1 MNNNGGAISFDALIN
16 NSQFLKSFQEM
27 EERIKGFTNKAA
39 AEAEKTDTVFSKL
52 GKAIENTFTSDNL
65 REVAQQI
72 IKVRGEFQALE
83 GSLKVMLGSKEKAD
97 ELMTQVAD
105 LAAKT
110 PLSLTQVGES
120 AKLMVAYGFS
130 TNTVIGHLQMLGDVA
145 HGVNM
150 PIEDLVNTFGAIRT
164 NGVASLSDIEGMAG
178 KGIPIFEVLGNV
190 LNTNRDGVEKMV
202 EASKVGLPQIELAF
216 QSMTST
222 GGMFSGVMKEQAKSV
237 DALMTNLEE
246 SINRVYNE
254 IGKDTD
260 GLVAGTLQMGV
271 SMLENYQSIA
281 KIIEVLAIAYGAYKA
296 ALLVVNATEAAA
308 IAIKGGWTIA
318 TLAEYQALLLVEK
331 GQKLLNATM
340 LNNPYVLATT
350 LIIGLTAAILLN
362 KKEAIEL
369 KSANDLL
376 KDSLKEAKNN
386 FQAEGEE
393 IKTNIKILQDKNV
406 ADSVRE
412 QAYKRI
418 NELSPKLL
426 QGMSLEEAKIKDLT
440 LATRTYIAELD
451 KKIQL
456 EGNSSALIQG
466 IKQRNDLQ
474 QVYDDIE
481 AEYKKM
487 LDRVNALKKN
497 KSVANDHILYGVDGY
512 GLVDDLKQLKKEL
525 DAAKIKLQESKDEIE
540 KLNKNRV
547 NIYANDP
554 ALNALKATI
563 EGEKIRLKG
572 IKNNLSPEY
581 KQLEDSIKK
590 HQKEL
595 DSLQNTN
602 KPSNTVVKNKSYWD
616 EELKR
621 RQEDFYKVEKG
632 AKNYG
637 KLRASV
643 IEAEKELE
651 KYKTSASN
659 GGGNSTDKAPQ
670 VDEKLKGTIAYY
682 DQIIARSR
690 YLQERTTNQSSLTT
704 LLVEQGEAMRK
715 KAELQEAN
723 DKQLKELSVK
733 STREQIEE
741 AESQYKIYEN
751 FKTVLGKDSADK
763 QKQFAEL
770 IKNGHSFTEY
780 LLKQQEKYKA
790 ELSKNPED
798 EKASENLV
806 VTTVKYNEVTGKK
819 TRLQQLT
826 EDITKV
832 KVEAKDLSEVLEKL
846 ENYQSGLKGDTSES
860 GRAQSEFLQA
870 EIEDVKK
877 KQLKE
882 LDDFLASFEDFE
894 NQKTQIATK
903 YANLRKTL
911 TDKYKGDTTSEEYKK
926 ELGFIN
932 EGEDNALQLI
942 EDKQEERIRKAREL
956 AGKIA
961 AISVKSLRD
970 EIEANK
976 KSIESTE
983 VSEIRK
989 AQLRLKNK
997 NLQKQIDERILD
1009 SFSKLIN
1016 AGGQLGGVLS
1026 QLNGGFGEAGR
1037 LLIGLSQNADGFVNA
1052 IKKFKDTGDTTDII
1066 SNGVSGLIS
1075 LSNMLISSAS
1085 AREKAEEEY
1094 RKNALQFEQDY
1105 KVAINERIGLEA
1117 QSKENVFSKDYV
1129 GRIQDGFKKYNDASE
1144 KFKIAL
1150 AKLNQGQA
1158 KVGQRNA
1165 IDWGNVGSGVGNGA
1179 AIGAAIGSAVP
1190 IIGTVIGGVIGGIA
1204 GGIAGIFG
1212 GKKKEDTYASL
1223 LKEYPELIQTA
1234 ADGQKSF
1241 NKDLAQMLIT
1251 NNLVDDATKK
1261 LLQDTITWNNQM
1273 EAAKAQIKTVISEL
1287 AGGLG
1292 DKLKDSLVNAF
1303 KEGTSA
1309 AQAFGD
1315 SVSSIL
1321 EDLLSS
1327 LIFNA
1332 VFKDSLDKLEEDLK
1346 KSFESNGDTV
1356 AVFGAFMAQKE
1367 ELTKKFNDALTA
1379 ANIAAG
1385 AAGIKAFEIKKPQG
1399 SSALTGSIKSVTED
1413 TANVLAGNITQLRVV
1428 ATNQLATMRN
1438 VQSIA
1443 QSQLDLQSK
1452 FLPYLERMNSSL
1464 EKLNS
1469 GDNVLRV
1476 KF

>member
-27 EERIKGFTNKAA
+27 EERIKGFTNKAT

-65 REVAQQI
+65 REVAQEI

-97 ELMTQVAD
+97 ELMARVAD

-130 TNTVIGHLQMLGDVA
+130 TDTVIGHLQMLGDVA

-318 TLAEYQALLLVEK
+318 TLAEYQALLLVE
-331 GQKLLNATM
+331 GAQKVLNATM
-340 LNNPYVLATT
+340 LANPYVAVTT
-350 LIIGLTAAILLN
+350 LIIGLASAVYLLSTDTAIAERAQNRYNTELAEFN
-362 KKEAIEL
+362 KKINNLKDETNKLNNIIRNNSSAQGEQIKAYEKLQKLYPDMLKNITLHQFKTMDAAKAQREFNEAIESMSTANL
-369 KSANDLL
+369 KTQLEEVNKHIKKTQASLLLLRTTPQLGVSGGTSSQYFLLSNKLNDQKALQ
-376 KDSLKEAKNN
+376 KKYA
-386 FQAEGEE
+386 EE
-393 IKTNIKILQDKNV
+393 INNNRRRERKAIQEEENNNNGAVIKNKKYYQDK
-406 ADSVRE
+406 
-412 QAYKRI
+412 I
-418 NELSPKLL
+418 
-426 QGMSLEEAKIKDLT
+426 
-440 LATRTYIAELD
+440 
-451 KKIQL
+451 
-456 EGNSSALIQG
+456 SALE
-466 IKQRNDLQ
+466 LEQ
-474 QVYDDIE
+474 QKYDVGTKKYIE
-481 AEYKKM
+481 YQ
-487 LDRVNALKKN
+487 N
-497 KSVANDHILYGVDGY
+497 KI
-512 GLVDDLKQLKKEL
+512 
-525 DAAKIKLQESKDEIE
+525 DA
-540 KLNKNRV
+540 LNKV
-547 NIYANDP
+547 
-554 ALNALKATI
+554 LNPK
-563 EGEKIRLKG
+563 KG
-572 IKNNLSPEY
+572 S
-581 KQLEDSIKK
+581 D
-590 HQKEL
+590 
-595 DSLQNTN
+595 
-602 KPSNTVVKNKSYWD
+602 
-616 EELKR
+616 
-621 RQEDFYKVEKG
+621 
-632 AKNYG
+632 
-637 KLRASV
+637 
-643 IEAEKELE
+643 
-651 KYKTSASN
+651 
-659 GGGNSTDKAPQ
+659 STDKAPQ

-682 DQIIARSR
+682 DQIIARSK

-704 LLVEQGEAMRK
+704 LIVEQGEAMRK

-826 EDITKV
+826 EDIAKV

-846 ENYQSGLKGDTSES
+846 ESYQSGLKGDTSES
-860 GRAQSEFLQA
+860 GRDQSEFLQA

-882 LDDFLASFEDFE
+882 LDDFLKSKQSYQKAKE
-894 NQKTQIATK
+894 NIEKEF
-903 YANLRKTL
+903 ANKRKTL
-911 TDKYKGDTTSEEYKK
+911 LERHKGNNTSQIYQDELKIINDSETEALAIIEEKRNENAK
-926 ELGFIN
+926 GF
-932 EGEDNALQLI
+932 
-942 EDKQEERIRKAREL
+942 
-956 AGKIA
+956 
-961 AISVKSLRD
+961 
-970 EIEANK
+970 
-976 KSIESTE
+976 
-983 VSEIRK
+983 
-989 AQLRLKNK
+989 K
-997 NLQKQIDERILD
+997 NLQDRLTGASMKTLKEELKNEQEKLNAADLSVEKRKEIA
-1009 SFSKLIN
+1009 SKVEEIQENIN
-1016 AGGQLGGVLS
+1016 KLNKKNIEEFLAFGGKLGGVLS
-1026 QLNGGFGEAGR
+1026 GMGGSAGELGKALSSAFSYAENFKDVFTLKKGATGTELFTAISGGALGVLSIIGSIMAIEAEDERRAKERRLDALKFESDYRIAINKRIGEQNIANESIYGKNYLGR
-1037 LLIGLSQNADGFVNA
+1037 LSDSFKMFYDANDNLKASISSLGQGFA
-1052 IKKFKDTGDTTDII
+1052 FFDFSKIEEIIKK
-1066 SNGVSGLIS
+1066 SNGTISALEIGKSLFSGTL
-1075 LSNMLISSAS
+1075 
-1085 AREKAEEEY
+1085 
-1094 RKNALQFEQDY
+1094 
-1105 KVAINERIGLEA
+1105 
-1117 QSKENVFSKDYV
+1117 
-1129 GRIQDGFKKYNDASE
+1129 
-1144 KFKIAL
+1144 
-1150 AKLNQGQA
+1150 
-1158 KVGQRNA
+1158 
-1165 IDWGNVGSGVGNGA
+1165 
-1179 AIGAAIGSAVP
+1179 P
-1190 IIGTVIGGVIGGIA
+1190 
-1204 GGIAGIFG
+1204 
-1212 GKKKEDTYASL
+1212 L
-1223 LKEYPELIQTA
+1223 LKLYPELIQTA
-1234 ADGQKSF
+1234 ANGYQTI
-1241 NKDLAQMLIT
+1241 NKELAESLIK
-1251 NNLVDDATKK
+1251 NNQLDDATKQ
-1261 LLQDTITWNNQM
+1261 LVQNALDWQNQLDD
-1273 EAAKAQIKTVISEL
+1273 ASKKIKEVFSDLTGS
-1287 AGGLG
+1287 LG
-1292 DKLKDSLVNAF
+1292 DKLRDGLVNAF
-1303 KEGTSA
+1303 KDGTSA
-1309 AQAFGD
+1309 AEAFGQA
-1315 SVSSIL
+1315 VGGIL
-1321 EDLLSS
+1321 EDMMSK

-1332 VFKDSLDKLEEDLK
+1332 VFSKALDQLEKNLGASFDYSNPNADYNAMDDFGIFMTQYDSLWPQFQKMLQEAKDS
-1346 KSFESNGDTV
+1346 
-1356 AVFGAFMAQKE
+1356 
-1367 ELTKKFNDALTA
+1367 A
-1379 ANIAAG
+1379 AAH
-1385 AAGIKAFEIKKPQG
+1385 GIKIYQPSDASG
-1399 SSALTGSIKSVTED
+1399 NNNSLTGSIKSVTED

-1428 ATNQLATMRN
+1428 ATNQLVTMRN